1 VSDGKHLYFTSELG
15 NVFVIAAEPKF
26 GIKGILQ
33 LPETCMS
40 TPAISDGMLLFRTR
54 HQLIAIGEGGRAEGL
69 KRSAQ
74 TTAATEPPPIVL
86 KKPDA
91 ALAGDWQGTLE
102 IDTVKLRVRFSIQD
116 AGTQMKGMMT
126 SLDQGN
132 AKVELSRVGDRQ
144 GAVHLAMDAMAAYF
158 EGRWNEA
165 KDELK
170 GEWHQLDKSWPLVL
184 KRVPPDAK

>member
-1 VSDGKHLYFTSELG
+1 
-15 NVFVIAAEPKF
+15 
-26 GIKGILQ
+26 
-33 LPETCMS
+33 
-40 TPAISDGMLLFRTR
+40 
-54 HQLIAIGEGGRAEGL
+54 L

-184 KRVPPDAK
+184 KRVPQDAK